1 MQSSPALHLKPETK
15 MRKGNDFQYII
26 AESELNSQAKISCL
40 VELASLF
47 QSKIL
52 DSKRRKKDVVFFDV
66 NELEILTDELLSLSG
81 SLAGDLSNCYSTIK
95 RQSLNVNLSEDINPN
110 RVSKIAREVWQ
121 LIESAK
127 SVSHLTL
134 AK

>member
-1 MQSSPALHLKPETK
+1 
-15 MRKGNDFQYII
+15 MRKDTDFKYII

-81 SLAGDLSNCYSTIK
+81 SLSGDLSNCYSTIK
-95 RQSLNVNLSEDINPN
+95 RQSANLSLSDNMEGGK
-110 RVSKIAREVWQ
+110 VSKIAREVWQ
-121 LIESAK
+121 LIESSKVKASPLAIAK
-127 SVSHLTL
+127 
-134 AK
+134 